1 MRPFSQY
8 ESFRQHD
15 WGSQFWANFVAAAK
29 NVNRLAEL
37 IAKTIPSAADRERE
51 DLRRARRPTETLHG
65 ANAPA
70 PCPGLIL
77 RMIHGHMSG
86 KTLVRGGAATLGV
99 ASPASRRRPR
109 ARSRRGTVRSFRFA
123 SRLGRSDQGLERWF
137 GSRPPH
143 ALHSTSGSTL
153 KLERDSRLRARAQ
166 CHVLD
171 GLESPEQ
178 IRVIIAHVM
187 GGFAGAV
194 SWVSLEKRNLQPG

>member
-86 KTLVRGGAATLGV
+86 KTLVRGGGGHSWGRESCQQASASGAKPPGNRPLLPVCVSTGAVGSGPRTLVRFAA
-99 ASPASRRRPR
+99 ASCAAFYQREHFEIR
-109 ARSRRGTVRSFRFA
+109 ARQPLTRS
-123 SRLGRSDQGLERWF
+123 S
-137 GSRPPH
+137 
-143 ALHSTSGSTL
+143 
-153 KLERDSRLRARAQ
+153 
-166 CHVLD
+166 
-171 GLESPEQ
+171 
-178 IRVIIAHVM
+178 
-187 GGFAGAV
+187 AV
-194 SWVSLEKRNLQPG
+194 SCA